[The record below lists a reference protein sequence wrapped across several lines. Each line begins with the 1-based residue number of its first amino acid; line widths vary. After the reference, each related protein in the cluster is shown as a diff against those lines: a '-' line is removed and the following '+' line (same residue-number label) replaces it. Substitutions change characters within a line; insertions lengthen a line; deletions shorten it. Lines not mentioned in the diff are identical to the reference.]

1 LPPRPSSFALLLFRV
16 LPGLALLLISG
27 QARAYDVLCHNG
39 NTAFEA
45 YFHTGVQVNV
55 GPPTEGGLAAE
66 RVCRATLSWED
77 EELVVAKNAVEV
89 DLDLFGVDFGS
100 GHPAAAFQV
109 KDSDAECCMRYEIY
123 SLEEPPRLLRTLR
136 GGSHFSGRDSYLD
149 GRVEIWTDDGATV
162 EGFEG
167 FRASQLD
174 FPPTCVLRFDEERLL
189 DVSSEF
195 RNYFDEE
202 ISKLRSAM
210 DAKQLQAFQASD
222 GKLDARTVLPPLL
235 AVKKQVLELVWA
247 YLYSDR
253 QAQAWQALAELWPA
267 TDLARI
273 RAAIL
278 KARERGMR
286 AQVDSVSD
294 GLPPLEVEHSKIY
307 DSTTKAARPILV
319 RYYPSAEAA
328 GLRGKLKVKLVV
340 DAAGK
345 VWSVKVSGKDKLAYE
360 SVKRSTTNWKFI
372 PALVDDSPVAS
383 RVRMTISLEQ

>member
-1 LPPRPSSFALLLFRV
+1 MLL
-16 LPGLALLLISG
+16 GLGLLLIPG
-27 QARAYDVLCHNG
+27 QAHAYDVLCHNG
-39 NTAFEA
+39 NTSFEA

-55 GPPTEGGLAAE
+55 GPPTRGGLAAE

-77 EELVVAKNAVEV
+77 AELVVAKNAAEV

-109 KDSDAECCMRYEIY
+109 KDSDDDCCMRYEIY
-123 SLEEPPRLLRTLR
+123 SLEGPPRLLRTLR
-136 GGSHFSGRDSYLD
+136 GGSHFSGQDTHLD
-149 GRVEIWTDDGATV
+149 GRVEIWTDDAASV
-162 EGFEG
+162 DGFEG

-195 RNYFDEE
+195 RDYFDEKM
-202 ISKLRSAM
+202 SKLQAAM
-210 DAKQLQAFQASD
+210 DAKQLQAFKASD
-222 GKLDARTVLPPLL
+222 GKLDAHTVPPALL
-235 AVKKQVLELVWA
+235 RVKKQALELVWA

-253 QAQAWQALAELWPA
+253 QEQAWQVLAKLWPA
-267 TDLARI
+267 ADLARI

-278 KARERGMR
+278 QARRRGMR
-286 AQVDSVSD
+286 AQVDSVSNA
-294 GLPPLEVEHSKIY
+294 LPPLEVEHSRIY
-307 DSTTKAARPILV
+307 DSTTKPARPILV

-345 VWSVKVSGKDKLAYE
+345 VWSVKVSGRDKLAYE
-360 SVKRSTTNWKFI
+360 SVRRSTANWKFI